1 MQNIHEIMKKYG
13 IEIPADKKADFEKDV
28 AANYK
33 TIAEHE
39 KKLGK
44 VEGERDNYAEQ
55 LKTAQETLKSF
66 EGVDLATIQNELA
79 TWKTKAENAE
89 KDYNAKLEAR
99 AFEDALKAEIAAY
112 KFSSTAAKNAI
123 MEEIRTSCA
132 KLRDGK
138 IMGLNDVIESI
149 KAKDPSAFVTERE
162 ENRAR
167 FTEPKPTGGSGS
179 GITRAE
185 IMQIK
190 DPVERQKAIGQN
202 MHLFRKGDS

>member
-99 AFEDALKAEIAAY
+99 DFEDALKTAMEGY
-112 KFSSTAAKNAI
+112 KFSSTAAKNAVT
-123 MEEIRTSCA
+123 EEVRKA
-132 KLRDGK
+132 GLKLKDGK
-138 IMGLNDVIESI
+138 ILGLNDLIETI
-149 KAKDPSAFVTERE
+149 KAADASAFVTERE